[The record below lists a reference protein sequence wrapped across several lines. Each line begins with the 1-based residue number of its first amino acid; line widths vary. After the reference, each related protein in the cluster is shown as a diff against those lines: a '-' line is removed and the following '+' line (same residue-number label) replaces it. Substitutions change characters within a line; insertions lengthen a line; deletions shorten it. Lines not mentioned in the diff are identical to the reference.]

1 MTRGVSSFHLNRI
14 CADIEGASGHHSRRS
29 WRRGCAAAAAKWVSA
44 FCLIAATA
52 AACGQTATEQVIG
65 PAGVRC
71 QVTLSS
77 PAAVPAPASA
87 FTLPLVTARDCAWS
101 IAVDGNWLTVEP
113 QSGQG
118 EAVLSVAATENPQG
132 RTRIASLA
140 INDQKFAI
148 TQEAAPCHFAVD
160 PTSIAMPAEG
170 GRALLQLT
178 TLEGCSWT
186 TQTSPPWARVVSGSG
201 GDSSRDI
208 EVAVDSNPGDHRSGE
223 LRIADI
229 PVTISQDSISNSER
243 GCPYSVGLGA
253 ATFGAAGGNGSVRLH
268 TRPDCAWGA
277 SSSESWLV
285 IVSNTNFIGT
295 DDIKYR
301 VDPNPSSRSRTGT
314 ITAGP
319 RRHIVRQAGQ

>member
-14 CADIEGASGHHSRRS
+14 CADIEVASDHHSRGN
-29 WRRGCAAAAAKWVSA
+29 WRHEGAVAAVKWVNA
-44 FCLIAATA
+44 FCLIAAAA

-77 PAAVPAPASA
+77 PTPVAAPASA
-87 FTLPLVTARDCAWS
+87 FTLALVTARDCAWS
-101 IAVDGNWLTVEP
+101 IEVDGNWLTVEP
-113 QSGQG
+113 RSGQG
-118 EAVLSVAATENPQG
+118 EAVLSVIATENPEG

-140 INDQKFAI
+140 INDQKYAI
-148 TQEAAPCHFAVD
+148 TQEAAPCHFAVA
-160 PTSIAMPAEG
+160 PTSIAMAAEG

-186 TQTSPPWARVVSGSG
+186 TKTSPPWARVVSGSG

-208 EVAVDSNPGDHRSGE
+208 ELAVDSNPGDHRSGE

-243 GCPYSVGLGA
+243 GCPYSMGAGA
-253 ATFGAAGGNGSVRLH
+253 ATFGAAGGSGGVRLH
-268 TRPDCAWGA
+268 TRPNCAWA
-277 SSSESWLV
+277 AASSESWLI
-285 IVSNTNFIGT
+285 IVSNMNFIGT

-301 VDPNPSSRSRTGT
+301 VDPNPSSRSRTAT